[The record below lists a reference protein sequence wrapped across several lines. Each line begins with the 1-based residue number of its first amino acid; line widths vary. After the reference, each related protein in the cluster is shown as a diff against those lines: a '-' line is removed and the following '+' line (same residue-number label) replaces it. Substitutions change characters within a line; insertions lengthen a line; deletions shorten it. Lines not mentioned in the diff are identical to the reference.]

1 MHRTTALGGGEV
13 VTKGIHA
20 WETLLFLPFLKLYD
34 SLC

>member
-20 WETLLFLPFLKLYD
+20 WETLLFLPLYD